1 MSIVLFKESTHLL
14 NTWGWIFQRICNL
27 SHGQQTLSSP
37 VGCTVCV
44 CVFSREREDALND
57 ILRLESC
64 PYKFPSL
71 PRFISLAELSPFN
84 PRDQWPP
91 SILVAP
97 APLELWSINT
107 TILRQAAPPS
117 AGSVMGRR
125 PVLSLYT
132 CAAGLRSVLSG
143 LRKWANLFWQKDSLE
158 CFLLFALSVI
168 RNCFFQT
175 LCSYNIF
182 FSKVILE
189 NMDSLC
195 QI

>member
-1 MSIVLFKESTHLL
+1 MYSCVWTIHSFTEYLRLSLSAHLQL
-14 NTWGWIFQRICNL
+14 ISRATNTLI
-27 SHGQQTLSSP
+27 SSRLH
-37 VGCTVCV
+37 CV